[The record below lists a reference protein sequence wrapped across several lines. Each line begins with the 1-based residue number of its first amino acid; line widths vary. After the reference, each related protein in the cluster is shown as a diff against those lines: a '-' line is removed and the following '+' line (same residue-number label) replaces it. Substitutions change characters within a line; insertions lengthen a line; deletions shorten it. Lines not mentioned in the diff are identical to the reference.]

1 MERNANSQKLERFG
15 QKKNKIKLKST
26 VNDSSNNSGQQ
37 TINSIKNNKNKL
49 YLFKDLIN
57 SQFSYSIGDI
67 IDLIY
72 QKYIIYIRESQ
83 ESQRQKNYP
92 GKADDGYDSESD
104 PLSVIIFDND
114 LYFLKTINEIDIV
127 LLVDTTG
134 SMNPYL
140 TEVKRFLRKL
150 LCDVRKTVSNLPS
163 EEVETLKVGLV
174 TYRDH
179 DQEKVSYVS
188 KVNVDLTSDTSLIR
202 KEIMS
207 MTASG
212 GGDEP
217 EAVLDG
223 INKAVNNISWR
234 EKSFKFIYHVLDAPA
249 HGKELNGGLRDD
261 QKECPCGINFRDL
274 LYDLKGKGIDYTIV
288 GLGRYLDKMIDAF
301 STVTKLEVMTPII
314 TIDDSK
320 PNLQK

>member
-1 MERNANSQKLERFG
+1 MEKNANSQEFEHFDQKNRNKLR
-15 QKKNKIKLKST
+15 IKSI
-26 VNDSSNNSGQQ
+26 VNDSLDNLEQQKINKHNN
-37 TINSIKNNKNKL
+37 NNKKL

-57 SQFSYSIGDI
+57 SQFAYNIEDI
-67 IDLIY
+67 INLIN
-72 QKYIIYIRESQ
+72 QKYIIFIRESQ
-83 ESQRQKNYP
+83 QQNNLEKP
-92 GKADDGYDSESD
+92 DEDDGYDSESD

-114 LYFLKTINEIDIV
+114 LYFLKTIKEIDLV

-140 TEVKRFLRKL
+140 KEIKHFLRKL

-163 EEVETLKVGLV
+163 EEVEILKVGLV

-179 DQEKVSYVS
+179 DQEKISYVS
-188 KVNVDLTSDTSLIR
+188 RVNVDLTSDTSLIR
-202 KEIMS
+202 REIMN
-207 MTASG
+207 MTTSG

-223 INKAVNNISWR
+223 INEAINNISWR

-249 HGKELNGGLRDD
+249 HGKELNGGLKDD
-261 QKECPCGINFRDL
+261 YKECPCGINFRDL

-288 GLGRYLDKMIDAF
+288 GLGGHLDKMIDAF
-301 STVTKLEVMTPII
+301 STVTKLEVMNPII
-314 TIDDSK
+314 TIDDTK

>member
-1 MERNANSQKLERFG
+1 M
-15 QKKNKIKLKST
+15 
-26 VNDSSNNSGQQ
+26 
-37 TINSIKNNKNKL
+37 IN
-49 YLFKDLIN
+49 
-57 SQFSYSIGDI
+57 
-67 IDLIY
+67 
-72 QKYIIYIRESQ
+72 QKYIIFIRESQ
-83 ESQRQKNYP
+83 QQNNLEKP
-92 GKADDGYDSESD
+92 DEDDGYDSESD

-114 LYFLKTINEIDIV
+114 LYFLKTINEIDLV

-140 TEVKRFLRKL
+140 KEIKHFLRKL

-179 DQEKVSYVS
+179 DQEKISYVS
-188 KVNVDLTSDTSLIR
+188 RVNVDLTSDTSLIR
-202 KEIMS
+202 REIMN
-207 MTASG
+207 MTTSG

-223 INKAVNNISWR
+223 INEAINNISWR

-249 HGKELNGGLRDD
+249 HGKELNGGLKDD
-261 QKECPCGINFRDL
+261 YKECPCGINFRDL

-288 GLGRYLDKMIDAF
+288 GLGGHLDKMIDAF
-301 STVTKLEVMTPII
+301 STVTKLEVMNPII
-314 TIDDSK
+314 TIDDTK